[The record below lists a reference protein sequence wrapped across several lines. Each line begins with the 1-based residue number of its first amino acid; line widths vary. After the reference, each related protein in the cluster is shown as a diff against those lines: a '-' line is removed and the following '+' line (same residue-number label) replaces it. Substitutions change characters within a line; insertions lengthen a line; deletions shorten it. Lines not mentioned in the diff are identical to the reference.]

1 MGALLAACVSLAA
14 LQGSTVRVTSA
25 SQFRDALRRA
35 KAGDELVLAAGLYEG
50 GFYAA
55 GLQGTAAKPIRIR
68 GEDPKNPPR
77 LRGGATPLH
86 FSSAAHLRVE
96 NLVLEDATANGINL
110 DDGGDAKSPSHHVTL
125 ARLRISHIGPRGNHD
140 GIKLSGIEDFVVEDC
155 VVEAWGTGSG
165 SAVDMVGCRRGRLE
179 CNEFVNSPESGSGVQ
194 AKGGSSEITV
204 RNCYFKNAGSRALNL
219 GGSTGREFFRPALE
233 KPPFAEARSLTVE
246 GNVIVG
252 SDAAL
257 AFVGVDGATVR
268 FNTIVDPG
276 KWAIRI
282 LQETRDDGFV
292 SCRSGKLT
300 RNLILFRSDRWGSG
314 GVNIGPGTAPGTFE
328 FLENYWF
335 CKDQPSASR
344 PTLPTSEL
352 RGVYGRD
359 PKFQEPE
366 KKGARPTAGSPAE
379 GFGAAAWKP

>member
-1 MGALLAACVSLAA
+1 MGALLAAWAAWAA
-14 LQGSTVRVTSA
+14 LQGATVRVSSA
-25 SQFRDALRRA
+25 SQFRDALRQA
-35 KAGDELVLAAGLYEG
+35 KAGDDLVLAAGVYEG

-55 GLQGTAAKPIRIR
+55 NLQGTAAKPIRIR
-68 GEDPKNPPR
+68 GEEIKNPPR

-86 FSSAAHLRVE
+86 FSSAAYLRVE
-96 NLVLEDATANGINL
+96 NLLLEDATANGINV
-110 DDGGDAKSPSHHVTL
+110 DDGGDAKSPSHHIEL
-125 ARLRISHIGPRGNHD
+125 RRLRISRIGPKGNHD

-155 VVEAWGTGSG
+155 VVETWGIGSG

-179 CNEFVNSPESGSGVQ
+179 RNEFLNSPESGSGVQ

-204 RNCYFKNAGSRALNL
+204 RSCYFQNAGSRALNL
-219 GGSTGREFFRPALE
+219 GGSTGREYFRPALE
-233 KPPFAEARSLTVE
+233 KPPFAEARNLTVE

-252 SDAAL
+252 SDAAF

-282 LQETRDDGFV
+282 LQETRDEGFV
-292 SCRSGKLT
+292 SCRAGKLA
-300 RNLILFRSDRWGSG
+300 RNLFIFRSDRWGSG
-314 GVNIGPGTAPGTFE
+314 GVNIGPGTAPETFE
-328 FLENYWF
+328 FVENYWF
-335 CKDQPSASR
+335 CRDQPGRSR
-344 PTLPTSEL
+344 PALPGIEL

-366 KKGARPTAGSPAE
+366 KKGARPAAGSPAE
-379 GFGAAAWKP
+379 GYGAAAWKP